1 MRRSSS
7 SYEDLRDELQSQI
20 SDLGSELRSLRKS
33 VAARSADRYEDV
45 RDTAGDLFDDIW
57 SGIQEHLPTRKE
69 VRKYGRSAN
78 RAIQDHPGTSAATA
92 VVGIA
97 VLGFLAM
104 LLFRR

>member
-1 MRRSSS
+1 MRRSTSR
-7 SYEDLRDELQSQI
+7 YEDLRDELQSQI

-45 RDTAGDLFDDIW
+45 RDTAGDFFDDIW

-69 VRKYGRSAN
+69 MRGYGRSAN
-78 RAIQDHPGTSAATA
+78 RAIHDHPGTSAATA

-97 VLGFLAM
+97 VLGLLVA